1 MERGRECID
10 ARLSRKIRHW
20 SEESRFP
27 ESHVKP
33 FASGA
38 RRLLRVSRL
47 SDPETQF
54 LTELKATSP
63 SVPWLRLDTNGQI
76 DSCRVTNGQLE
87 NKLLRDRSPVPLY
100 EQPPFS
106 SPFFYL
112 VHFFVLYFRHLTLI
126 HFILLEFQ

>member
-1 MERGRECID
+1 MESGSECID

-63 SVPWLRLDTNGQI
+63 SVPWLRLDTNSQI

-87 NKLLRDRSPVPLY
+87 NKLLRDQSPRSSVRAASILITI
-100 EQPPFS
+100 FLAR
-106 SPFFYL
+106 PFFL
-112 VHFFVLYFRHLTLI
+112 SFILHLTLI